1 MIDSL
6 NIRRIINTFFPCLQ
20 GIKMRRTKREGQ
32 KTDVCSDK
40 KKIQQSEKKN
50 HCSLKK
56 KNFNFNLKINC

>member
-6 NIRRIINTFFPCLQ
+6 NIRRIIYTFFPCLQ

-40 KKIQQSEKKN
+40 KKIDTTVREKKFTALFVIL
-50 HCSLKK
+50 LKK
-56 KNFNFNLKINC
+56 ILV